1 MNSGTRT
8 VAPVLTV
15 AGLSELVEAVS
26 PLMPGSVMFWLV
38 AYWFSKDRREFGRED
53 GLLLRVEHHLDDL
66 AVGHQVVVGDERL
79 VDVDLLEGLGV
90 HEVRSEVVLV
100 GELVGTALHAD
111 ELHLRTCGEG
121 VVEHA
126 AVFQILELR
135 AHESGTFAGLDVL
148 EIDDLERLA
157 LQLDAS
163 TDFDISGCCH
173 KNIVFVYVIDR

>member
-1 MNSGTRT
+1 MCS
-8 VAPVLTV
+8 
-15 AGLSELVEAVS
+15 
-26 PLMPGSVMFWLV
+26 
-38 AYWFSKDRREFGRED
+38 
-53 GLLLRVEHHLDDL
+53 
-66 AVGHQVVVGDERL
+66 QVIL
-79 VDVDLLEGLGV
+79 I
-90 HEVRSEVVLV
+90 
-100 GELVGTALHAD
+100 GELIGTALDA
-111 ELHLRTCGEG
+111 HLLDLLAYRRES
-121 VVEHA
+121 VFQHA

>member
-1 MNSGTRT
+1 MSTIGGSSAERT
-8 VAPVLTV
+8 V
-15 AGLSELVEAVS
+15 S
-26 PLMPGSVMFWLV
+26 
-38 AYWFSKDRREFGRED
+38 FSG
-53 GLLLRVEHHLDDL
+53 VEHHLDDL

-90 HEVRSEVVLV
+90 HEVRPEVVLV

-135 AHESGTFAGLDVL
+135 AHESGSPCRA
-148 EIDDLERLA
+148 
-157 LQLDAS
+157 
-163 TDFDISGCCH
+163 
-173 KNIVFVYVIDR
+173 